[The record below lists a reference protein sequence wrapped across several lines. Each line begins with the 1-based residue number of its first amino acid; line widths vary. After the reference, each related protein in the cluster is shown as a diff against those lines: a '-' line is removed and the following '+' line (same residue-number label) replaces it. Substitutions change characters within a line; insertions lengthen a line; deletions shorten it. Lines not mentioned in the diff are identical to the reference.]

1 MRNDWIRGDG
11 KDGPGMEAQ
20 HGGTTAVTTAD
31 AEAALDAALELFAR
45 RGYAETKL
53 YAVAQQAG
61 ISKRMI
67 HYHFGDKRGLYLQ
80 ALALAEERLTPPAAV
95 LERSSAVPVDGMR
108 RFVDAI
114 FHAFLDHPDCVRLLL
129 RENLAPVLGA
139 DESEH
144 GQRDNLVSLHAE
156 RLLLLGQDA
165 GAFRPGISAQDILAL
180 VVSLCEFH
188 VAHERGIYA
197 AGRVDFRDR
206 RNVDGMRRMVID
218 TVLAFLTSNIAYSG
232 YESYLRPA
240 AAAAKPQPASP
251 QVYEVEATGIY

>member
-1 MRNDWIRGDG
+1 
-11 KDGPGMEAQ
+11 MEAQ
-20 HGGTTAVTTAD
+20 QGGTGGQPAGASATPGAD
-31 AEAALDAALELFAR
+31 AAADAVAALDAALELFAR

-53 YAVAQQAG
+53 DAVAQQAG

-67 HYHFGDKRGLYLQ
+67 HYHFGDKRGLYVR
-80 ALALAEERLTPPAAV
+80 ALALAEERLTPPTEV

-108 RFVDAI
+108 RFIDAL
-114 FHAFLDHPDCVRLLL
+114 FHTFLDHPDCVRLLL
-129 RENLAPVLGA
+129 RENLAPALDA
-139 DESEH
+139 DESEPS
-144 GQRDNLVSLHAE
+144 QRDNVVSLHAE

-165 GAFRPGISAQDILAL
+165 GAFRPGISAHDLLAL

-188 VAHERGIYA
+188 VAHGHDIYA

-240 AAAAKPQPASP
+240 TGGAKPQPASP
-251 QVYEVEATGIY
+251 QVYEVEAPGIY

>member
-1 MRNDWIRGDG
+1 
-11 KDGPGMEAQ
+11 MEAQ
-20 HGGTTAVTTAD
+20 QGGTGGQLPAAD
-31 AEAALDAALELFAR
+31 AAVALDAALELFAR

-53 YAVAQQAG
+53 EAVARQAG

-67 HYHFGDKRGLYLQ
+67 HYHFGDKRGLYIQ
-80 ALALAEERLTPPAAV
+80 SLALAEERLTPPTAV

-108 RFVDAI
+108 RFIDAL

-129 RENLAPVLGA
+129 RENLAPVLEAG
-139 DESEH
+139 ESEP

-165 GAFRPGISAQDILAL
+165 GAFRPGISAQDMLAL

-251 QVYEVEATGIY
+251 QFYEVEAPGIY

>member
-1 MRNDWIRGDG
+1 
-11 KDGPGMEAQ
+11 MEAQ
-20 HGGTTAVTTAD
+20 QGGTGGQLPAAD
-31 AEAALDAALELFAR
+31 AAVALDAALELFAR

-53 YAVAQQAG
+53 EAVARQAG

-67 HYHFGDKRGLYLQ
+67 HYHFGDKRGLYIQ
-80 ALALAEERLTPPAAV
+80 SLALAEERLTPPTAV

-108 RFVDAI
+108 RFIDAL

-129 RENLAPVLGA
+129 RENLAPVLEAG
-139 DESEH
+139 ESEP

-165 GAFRPGISAQDILAL
+165 GAFRPGISAQDMLAL

-197 AGRVDFRDR
+197 TGRVDFRDR

-251 QVYEVEATGIY
+251 QFYEVEAPGIY